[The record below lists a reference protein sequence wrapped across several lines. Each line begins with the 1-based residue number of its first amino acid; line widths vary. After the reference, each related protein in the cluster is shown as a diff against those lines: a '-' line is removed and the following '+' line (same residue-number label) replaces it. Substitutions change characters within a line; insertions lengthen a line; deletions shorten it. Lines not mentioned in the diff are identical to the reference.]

1 MNSKMNAL
9 AAGVL
14 ALIAGTYILF
24 YYLSTGNGIGTS
36 IISAC
41 VVFAVCFV
49 LFILLISVFMGMIQG
64 VKEVIFRKPKQAQ
77 PEGAKEEI
85 FNIAG
90 TYYCLKNIAQLATPN
105 PDWKKTGKSLA
116 NQGHAGGRVYRFSYV
131 NKPVKL
137 ILEND
142 NPHDHNA
149 VMVQVAGEKVG
160 YISAD
165 EAPHVREILS
175 RRNVQY
181 ISAFVGGGDYK
192 EIYEDGTFQKVED
205 DPFVRVKI
213 RYK

>member
-1 MNSKMNAL
+1 MKKKITNMV
-9 AAGVL
+9 AAVL
-14 ALIAGTYILF
+14 ALLVGVFSFFYFLSADNSVTVSIL
-24 YYLSTGNGIGTS
+24 
-36 IISAC
+36 SAC
-41 VVFAVCFV
+41 IVMAICFA
-49 LFILLISVFMGMIQG
+49 LLIFLLSVVAGMMQG
-64 VKEVIFRKPKQAQ
+64 TKEAVSGRSAS
-77 PEGAKEEI
+77 GLTNSAKEET
-85 FNIAG
+85 FRAVG
-90 TYYCLKNIAQLATPN
+90 TTYYLQNIGKLATPN

-131 NKPVKL
+131 NKPVNL

-175 RRNVQY
+175 RRSVQF

-192 EIYEDGTFQKVED
+192 EIHEDGTFQKIED
-205 DPFVRVKI
+205 EPFVRVKI